1 MGQQQLLLIVLS
13 VIIVGIAVVV
23 GINMF
28 GASAVSA
35 NQDAVINDLMNFA
48 SRAQQYY
55 VKPIGM
61 GGGGNDFTGITCG
74 DIDPRVGS
82 ASEISNDNG
91 TYTISV
97 PGDADGVT
105 LQGEGK
111 TKDSDGNVC
120 YVTVAVTANGATTT
134 IENRGEPSS
143 GE

>member
-28 GASAVSA
+28 SASAVSA

-55 VKPIGM
+55 VKPSGM
-61 GGGGNDFTGITCG
+61 GGGGNSFSGIACS
-74 DIDPRVGS
+74 DIDPRV
-82 ASEISNDNG
+82 AAAATEIDNDNG
-91 TYTISV
+91 IYTISSD
-97 PGDADGVT
+97 GDATSVG

-111 TKDSDGNVC
+111 TKDSAGKVC
-120 YVTVAVTANGATTT
+120 YVTVTVTANGVTTS
-134 IENRGEPSS
+134 IGARAVPS
-143 GE
+143 E